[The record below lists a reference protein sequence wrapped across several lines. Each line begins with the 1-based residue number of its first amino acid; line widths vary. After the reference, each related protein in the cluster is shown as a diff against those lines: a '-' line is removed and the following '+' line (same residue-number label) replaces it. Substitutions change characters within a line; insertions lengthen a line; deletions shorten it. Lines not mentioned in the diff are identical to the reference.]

1 MRVPKGLE
9 TSWLLKVARMTNFMT
24 GPEII
29 APLGLSLFG
38 VFDFKFGFL
47 SILMLCSGCEAP
59 LGPPVAS

>member
-1 MRVPKGLE
+1 MIFGP
-9 TSWLLKVARMTNFMT
+9 VARMTHFMT